1 MNELRPAIYIY
12 TNNIN
17 NKFLKEI
24 LAGIEEEGVLYHIV
38 EILCNFTEGFSYNN
52 SKDLAYD
59 AAQNSTL
66 GVGIGIIETTA
77 ILQLEKLPLEN
88 PLFEINFESDFKTN
102 AKSNSEL
109 ELRTLG
115 TNAARA
121 VKRQAFK
128 L

>member
-1 MNELRPAIYIY
+1 MNKLRPAIYIY

-24 LAGIEEEGVLYHIV
+24 LAGIEEESVLYYIV
-38 EILCNFTEGFSYNN
+38 EISCSFNS
-52 SKDLAYD
+52 SKDLAYK

-66 GVGIGIIETTA
+66 GVGIGIMETTA

-88 PLFEINFESDFKTN
+88 PLFQINFGSDFKTN

-109 ELRTLG
+109 EFRTLG